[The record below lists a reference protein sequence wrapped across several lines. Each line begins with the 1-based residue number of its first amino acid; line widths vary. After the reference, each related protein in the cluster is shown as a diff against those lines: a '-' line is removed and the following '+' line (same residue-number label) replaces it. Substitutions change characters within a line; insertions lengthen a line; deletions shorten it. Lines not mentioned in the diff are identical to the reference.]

1 MKFKPRVS
9 LILFFIL
16 NGGDVDQKSVVG
28 EIGFAREKLGFPFLH
43 RAEILERQFLILSP
57 LDRREI
63 LTVDSS
69 HLVLHS
75 ERWRF

>member
-1 MKFKPRVS
+1 MKFRLHV
-9 LILFFIL
+9 LIILFFIL
-16 NGGDVDQKSVVG
+16 VGGDVDWRFAVR

-43 RAEILERQFLILSP
+43 RAAILERQFLILSP

-63 LTVDSS
+63 WTVDSS

-75 ERWRF
+75 ER